1 MTQDNGG
8 LPAIAVRSGPVT
20 ASGAAEPGP
29 YPDGGAGHGP
39 DGGNVAVLFR
49 RHHADLVRLAVLLVG
64 DVPTAE
70 DVVQDVYGRLHVRR
84 GRVPDAPAA
93 FLAYARQAVVNGC
106 RSVLRRRAT
115 RQRLGPLLVS
125 VPGSEQESAEQH
137 ALLAEDRRQ
146 VLTALAALP
155 ARRREVLV
163 LRYFLDLSEAE
174 IAAVLGISAG
184 AVKSSASRGLA
195 ALARQ
200 IGEQA

>member
-1 MTQDNGG
+1 MTHDNDGQ
-8 LPAIAVRSGPVT
+8 PAIAVRFGPVI
-20 ASGAAEPGP
+20 ASGAAD
-29 YPDGGAGHGP
+29 PDPHGGAGQRP
-39 DGGNVAVLFR
+39 AGGNVAALFQ

-64 DVPTAE
+64 DMATAE
-70 DVVQDVYGRLHVRR
+70 DVVQDVYGRLHVRG
-84 GRVPDAPAA
+84 GRVPDAPEA

-106 RSVLRRRAT
+106 RSVLRRRTT
-115 RQRLGPLLVS
+115 RQRLGPLLIS
-125 VPGSEQESAEQH
+125 GPGSEQESAEQH
-137 ALLAEDRRQ
+137 VILAEDRRQ

-200 IGEQA
+200 IGE